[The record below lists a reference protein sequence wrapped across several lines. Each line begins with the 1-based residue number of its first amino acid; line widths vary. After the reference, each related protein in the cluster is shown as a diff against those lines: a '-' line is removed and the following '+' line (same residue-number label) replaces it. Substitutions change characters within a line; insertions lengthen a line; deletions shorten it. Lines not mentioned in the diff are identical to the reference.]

1 MFAFSG
7 TINYNESMIDIEL
20 IMKTS
25 NRQKKEIEESDKKLS
40 IPRVSADIASALP
53 EFARIITGIRRSGK
67 STLVTQDFLKGSKNA
82 FYLNFDDPAFY
93 GFSSADFTI
102 LEEAIERF
110 QKENDGSKSVY
121 FDEIQ
126 VVEGWEVFVNAQ
138 LRKKNIVTV
147 TGSNASLLSS
157 ELGSRLT
164 GRHLDYELF
173 PFSFEEFCLLKK
185 CKKTAK
191 TFSDFLKYG
200 GFPEYLIYN
209 RPEILKRL
217 FEDILM
223 RDVVVRYGIKD
234 VRSIKLLAAYLASN
248 CGNLVTGSKLSA
260 QLGLKTTATILEYL
274 SFFEQCYL
282 FFFVPKFNYSAKA
295 QTVNPKKVYCIDTGM
310 IQNVTLSVNPDM
322 GRMFE
327 NAVFIEIRRRTKN
340 IWYYAEAA
348 FECDFLYGKGSLPE
362 NAVQVCY
369 ELTNENKEREVRGLV
384 ETCKKFPGVKGVIVT
399 FNQKDKISY
408 EGMIVDVVL
417 AVEFFG

>member
-1 MFAFSG
+1 M
-7 TINYNESMIDIEL
+7 
-20 IMKTS
+20 
-25 NRQKKEIEESDKKLS
+25 
-40 IPRVSADIASALP
+40 
-53 EFARIITGIRRSGK
+53 
-67 STLVTQDFLKGSKNA
+67 
-82 FYLNFDDPAFY
+82 
-93 GFSSADFTI
+93 
-102 LEEAIERF
+102 
-110 QKENDGSKSVY
+110 
-121 FDEIQ
+121 
-126 VVEGWEVFVNAQ
+126 EGWEVFVNAQ
-138 LRKKNIVTV
+138 LRKKNLVTV

-185 CKKTAK
+185 SKKNVK
-191 TFSDFLKYG
+191 TFSDFLNYG

-209 RPEILKRL
+209 RTEILKRL

-234 VRSIKLLAAYLASN
+234 VRSIKLLSLYLASN
-248 CGNLVTGSKLSA
+248 CGNLISGSKLSA

-310 IQNVTLSVNPDM
+310 IQNVTLSINQDF

-327 NAVFIEIRRRTKN
+327 NAVFIELRRRTKN
-340 IWYYAEAA
+340 IWYYSEAA
-348 FECDFLYGKGSLPE
+348 FECNFLYGKDSVPE

-369 ELTNENKEREVRGLV
+369 ELTSENKEREVRGLV
-384 ETCKKFPGVKGVIVT
+384 ETCKKFPGVKPLLLT
-399 FNQKDKISY
+399 LNQKDKISY
-408 EGMIVDVVL
+408 DGMIVDVVP
-417 AVEFFG
+417 AVEFFK